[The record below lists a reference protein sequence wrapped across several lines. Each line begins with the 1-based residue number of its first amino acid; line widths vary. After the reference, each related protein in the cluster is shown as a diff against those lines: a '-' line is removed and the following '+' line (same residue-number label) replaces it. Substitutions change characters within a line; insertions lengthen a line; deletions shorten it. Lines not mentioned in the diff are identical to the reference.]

1 MARILGD
8 STSARKCL
16 FHRGVYPAHARAARN
31 RRSAACVVP
40 GVMKLHVPRKVRQ
53 GDTGSHKRRC
63 NAARARSAGSRS
75 DRWARDR
82 QRKRHTG
89 RTCPGAFGAA
99 TKESRIQTVPAR
111 CRSAWVPRQTIRRH
125 RHASPFLLPGT
136 PVSPVRAESAQR
148 RRRVAFPAHGCT
160 MGGQGGWH
168 RGLRSKVVGSGASAS
183 ATVRMTQATP
193 RWRVAFH
200 HGPWSGRFDPPGSPR
215 VSRASSDAGHSR

>member
-111 CRSAWVPRQTIRRH
+111 CRSAWVPRQTP
-125 RHASPFLLPGT
+125 SDDTGM
-136 PVSPVRAESAQR
+136 PVRSFYPGHLSRPCAPKARSAGDAWRSLHMVAPWADKGDGTEACGR
-148 RRRVAFPAHGCT
+148 R
-160 MGGQGGWH
+160 
-168 RGLRSKVVGSGASAS
+168 S
-183 ATVRMTQATP
+183 
-193 RWRVAFH
+193 
-200 HGPWSGRFDPPGSPR
+200 SGRAPVPVPR
-215 VSRASSDAGHSR
+215 SG